1 MLSARDIRT
10 TDSIGAVLEMVLI
23 LDKHMSVSTGLYIGS
38 FGFLKMLSLIVAGL
52 ALSFRQ
58 STILTFVP

>member
-1 MLSARDIRT
+1 MLRARDIRT
-10 TDSIGAVLEMVLI
+10 TDSISAVLEMVLI
-23 LDKHMSVSTGLYIGS
+23 LDKHMSASTGLYIGS
-38 FGFLKMLSLIVAGL
+38 FGFLQMLNLIVAGL